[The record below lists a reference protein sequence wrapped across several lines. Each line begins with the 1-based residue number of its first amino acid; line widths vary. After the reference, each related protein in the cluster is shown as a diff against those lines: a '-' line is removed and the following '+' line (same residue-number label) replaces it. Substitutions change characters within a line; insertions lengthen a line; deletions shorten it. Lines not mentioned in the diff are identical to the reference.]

1 MNSLSNNDD
10 HSQDRD
16 KEPVIPSFLL
26 GGPRWPNVTASSA
39 QEQMPTAGERIAALE
54 AEVAALRDAVAA
66 LRLEAVPGALAALA
80 AGQADIYMYVN
91 PCVLLAFSTSYFIH
105 VQTWSGHGTTTTTTR
120 DGT

>member
-39 QEQMPTAGERIAALE
+39 QERMPTAGERIAALE
-54 AEVAALRDAVAA
+54 AEVAALRAFLLYQGSVGESAVCT
-66 LRLEAVPGALAALA
+66 AV
-80 AGQADIYMYVN
+80 
-91 PCVLLAFSTSYFIH
+91 
-105 VQTWSGHGTTTTTTR
+105 
-120 DGT
+120 